1 MIYSTK
7 KSVAIFGDV
16 HGASDKLKKLLKV
29 LDTDYPG
36 IKIFST
42 GDLVDKGPDSKG
54 VVDLCIKRKITAVIG
69 NHDDAFRLFLNKDI
83 GAIHIH
89 LHDGM
94 GGKATMHSY
103 SNNTIIKS
111 GTRVDLISKEYL
123 KVVPES
129 HKKYFDNMPL
139 YIILE
144 FPKEKYTES
153 YLLSHGALSQQ
164 SYEEW
169 KADNYDDFI
178 ADDPY
183 KNIDRMM
190 NDNRD
195 EILWQHKTRGWAE
208 PYNMTQI
215 MGHVPMPDAVISD
228 DIIALDTGCGKRND
242 AKLSCLIL
250 PEKKLIEIL

>member
-1 MIYSTK
+1 MIHCTN
-7 KSVAIFGDV
+7 KSVAIFGDL

-36 IKIFST
+36 IEIFST
-42 GDLVDKGPDSKG
+42 GDLVDRGPDSKG
-54 VVDLCIKRKITAVIG
+54 VVKLCIKRKITAVLG
-69 NHDDAFRLFLNKDI
+69 NHDEVFKLFLNKDI
-83 GAIHIH
+83 GAIHMH
-89 LHDGM
+89 LHNGM
-94 GGKATMHSY
+94 GGMATMHSY
-103 SNNTIIKS
+103 TDGKVTKS
-111 GTRVDLISKEYL
+111 GTRVDLISEAYL
-123 KVVPES
+123 KAVPES
-129 HKKYFDNMPL
+129 HKNYFDNMPL
-139 YIILE
+139 YVILE
-144 FPKEKYTES
+144 FPNGKYTES
-153 YLLSHGALSQQ
+153 YLLCHGALSRQ

-190 NDNRD
+190 EDHRD
-195 EILWQHKTRGWAE
+195 DVLWNHKWRGWAE